1 MRDIYL
7 IDFENVASEGLSGI
21 TYLSEEDQV
30 IIFYSNNSNRLS
42 MKMHILI
49 GKSVCKL
56 SYFEVSV
63 GGKNALD
70 HQIATWLGYLIG
82 TGAAERNYYIVSRDM
97 GYKHVASFWA
107 SSAERA
113 KVRCIENIR
122 AAGRLERRVRERR
135 EERPETAQPLTEE
148 PQTKE
153 TQETQTQE
161 PAPTGAPETLL
172 PILPQ
177 EPEAVEAQPE
187 VTEPQPETA
196 EAQPEATE
204 PQPEAVEVQLSEP
217 EVPVQPEPA
226 TAAQEPEATLTP
238 SPIPETPEAEAQPGE
253 DLEAVWEAAEPQGDP
268 EDKPQP
274 KRSYRSRTKFRRGR
288 AKYRE
293 TTEPEQK
300 PQEAQEAQET
310 QEAPVTAE
318 PEPEAKRQRGTK
330 TQPKREKRPAKDEGK
345 TPKNLD
351 QLGPLLAPY
360 PKLQESTL
368 RELILSNK
376 RQVLCNT
383 LRKQLGQEKGLALY
397 NEIKKLAWH

>member
-30 IIFYSNNSNRLS
+30 VIFYSNNSNRLS

-49 GKSVCKL
+49 GKSICKL

-107 SSAERA
+107 SSPERA

-122 AAGRLERRVRERR
+122 AAGRLERRMRERR
-135 EERPETAQPLTEE
+135 EERPETAQPMVE
-148 PQTKE
+148 
-153 TQETQTQE
+153 ETQTETQDQE
-161 PAPTGAPETLL
+161 QASMVVPTEAPENLL
-172 PILPQ
+172 PILPVEPVQ
-177 EPEAVEAQPE
+177 EPEAAE
-187 VTEPQPETA
+187 VQTETVQPETEDA
-196 EAQPEATE
+196 RQEPVEAPMETEEAQQA
-204 PQPEAVEVQLSEP
+204 
-217 EVPVQPEPA
+217 
-226 TAAQEPEATLTP
+226 EPEAAVQEPAETYVPEAALVP
-238 SPIPETPEAEAQPGE
+238 SQLPETPEAEE
-253 DLEAVWEAAEPQGDP
+253 DLEAPLEAAEPQGDP
-268 EDKPQP
+268 EDKPP

-293 TTEPEQK
+293 SQPEQTEAK
-300 PQEAQEAQET
+300 PQET
-310 QEAPVTAE
+310 QEAPATPE
-318 PEPEAKRQRGTK
+318 LEPEAKQKKGTR

-345 TPKNLD
+345 APKNLD

-360 PKLQESTL
+360 PKLQESAL
-368 RELILSNK
+368 RELILANK

>member
-135 EERPETAQPLTEE
+135 EERPETAQPLTED

-153 TQETQTQE
+153 TQETKIQE
-161 PAPTGAPETLL
+161 PAPETLL

-177 EPEAVEAQPE
+177 EPEPVEAQPE
-187 VTEPQPETA
+187 TV
-196 EAQPEATE
+196 EAQLETVE
-204 PQPEAVEVQLSEP
+204 PQPEAVEAQPETVEAQPETVEAQRSEP
-217 EVPVQPEPA
+217 EVPVQPEPE
-226 TAAQEPEATLTP
+226 TAAQETAETQEPEAAQM
-238 SPIPETPEAEAQPGE
+238 PETPEDQGPE
-253 DLEAVWEAAEPQGDP
+253 DLEAAESQGDP

-293 TTEPEQK
+293 NQPEQTEAK
-300 PQEAQEAQET
+300 PQEAQEAP
-310 QEAPVTAE
+310 APSE
-318 PEPEAKRQRGTK
+318 PEPEAKQQRGTK

-345 TPKNLD
+345 APKNLD

>member
-107 SSAERA
+107 SGAERA

-135 EERPETAQPLTEE
+135 EERSETAQSSTEE

-153 TQETQTQE
+153 TQETKIQE
-161 PAPTGAPETLL
+161 PAPETLL

-177 EPEAVEAQPE
+177 EPEPVEAQPE
-187 VTEPQPETA
+187 TV
-196 EAQPEATE
+196 E
-204 PQPEAVEVQLSEP
+204 PQPEAVEAQLETVEAQRSEP
-217 EVPVQPEPA
+217 EVPVQPEPE
-226 TAAQEPEATLTP
+226 TAAQETAETQEPEAAQM
-238 SPIPETPEAEAQPGE
+238 PETPEDQGPE
-253 DLEAVWEAAEPQGDP
+253 DLEAAEPQGDP

-300 PQEAQEAQET
+300 PQEAQEALAT
-310 QEAPVTAE
+310 LE
-318 PEPEAKRQRGTK
+318 PEPEAKQPQRGTK

-360 PKLQESTL
+360 PKLQESAL